1 MNLHQWQATIRES
14 HPDATF
20 QLDPADETS
29 STWVA
34 RSGGVVIDTFYT
46 IHLCSEFGELLPL

>member
-14 HPDATF
+14 HPDASF
-20 QLDPADETS
+20 QLDPADQTF

-34 RSGGVVIDTFYT
+34 TSDSTVIGTFYEVQV
-46 IHLCSEFGELLPL
+46 CSEFGELLPL